1 MIQIDE
7 YTVCLNEESH
17 LQAKIQNRNSRKPG
31 FASSQNPVF
40 QFWNKFRV
48 TRFLVSVKP
57 GWKRYW
63 YVASKY
69 TYSAGMISEGL
80 SETQDTYTTELS
92 AADCRQN
99 DVTAD
104 VQSCDEDANH
114 SLLHHTHRHSDCQ
127 RQSTDVLQLECFNST
142 DHVTALH
149 THVRTYIRS
158 CTILDPS
165 DRQKL
170 TKKLITNSL
179 INLF

>member
-1 MIQIDE
+1 MR
-7 YTVCLNEESH
+7 SH
-17 LQAKIQNRNSRKPG
+17 ICKQKFKTGTAENPVLQQAKI
-31 FASSQNPVF
+31 PVF

-63 YVASKY
+63 YVTSKY

-127 RQSTDVLQLECFNST
+127 RQRQSTDVLQLECFNST